1 MDAGEPVEIGSHQG
15 QRSAPLD
22 LIGFAL
28 AVLLIELTP
37 GPNMAWLAG
46 LAAVEGRR
54 AGIAATAGVAIG
66 LLLNGLLAALGLAA
80 LLQTMP
86 QLLTGLRL
94 AGAAMM
100 LVLAIQTWRTTTGS
114 EAATAGKAKAHRP
127 FFTGALINLLN
138 PKAYIFFVVI
148 VPQFLGGA
156 ALNLANALLLALV
169 STVIATMIHLTIVLA
184 GSRAHDWLSD
194 PARTRVTRRVF
205 AVVMLG
211 VAASFLLA
219 DFG

>member
-1 MDAGEPVEIGSHQG
+1 MD
-15 QRSAPLD
+15 L
-22 LIGFAL
+22 LGFAL

-54 AGIAATAGVAIG
+54 AGLAAVAGVALG
-66 LLLNGLLAALGLAA
+66 LLANGVLAALGLAA
-80 LLQTMP
+80 LLQAAP

-100 LVLAIQTWRTTTGS
+100 LGLAVQAWRAADAPASSDDPATGTRRS
-114 EAATAGKAKAHRP
+114 FLAGT
-127 FFTGALINLLN
+127 FINLLN
-138 PKAYIFFVVI
+138 PKAYMFFVV
-148 VPQFLGGA
+148 VAPQFMGGRT
-156 ALNLANALLLALV
+156 LDLPSALV
-169 STVIATMIHLTIVLA
+169 LAGISTGIATAIHFGIVLA
-184 GSRAHDWLSD
+184 GARAQALLQDG
-194 PARTRVTRRVF
+194 ARLRLVRRLF

-211 VAASFLLA
+211 VAVSFVLA

>member
-1 MDAGEPVEIGSHQG
+1 M
-15 QRSAPLD
+15 
-22 LIGFAL
+22 
-28 AVLLIELTP
+28 LLIELTP

-54 AGIAATAGVAIG
+54 AGFAAVAGVAIG

-100 LVLAIQTWRTTTGS
+100 LVLAIQTWR
-114 EAATAGKAKAHRP
+114 AATVPGHAGGTIKTRGA

-138 PKAYIFFVVI
+138 PKAYIFFVVV
-148 VPQFLGGA
+148 VPQFLGMA
-156 ALNLANALLLALV
+156 ALTLCNALLLALV
-169 STVIATMIHLTIVLA
+169 STVIATVIHLAIVLA
-184 GSRAHDWLSD
+184 GSRAHEWLSD
-194 PARTRVTRRVF
+194 PTRTRMTRRIF

>member
-1 MDAGEPVEIGSHQG
+1 M
-15 QRSAPLD
+15 D

-28 AVLLIELTP
+28 AVLVIELTP

-54 AGIAATAGVAIG
+54 AGLAAVAGVALG
-66 LLLNGLLAALGLAA
+66 LLLNGVLAALGLAA
-80 LLQTMP
+80 LLQTVP

-100 LVLAIQTWRTTTGS
+100 IVLAFQTWR
-114 EAATAGKAKAHRP
+114 AARKPKAGIDAKAKAQRP
-127 FFTGALINLLN
+127 FFTGAMINLLN
-138 PKAYIFFVVI
+138 PKAYIFFVVV

-156 ALNLANALLLALV
+156 TLNLGNALLLALV
-169 STVIATMIHLTIVLA
+169 STAIATMIHLAIVLA
-184 GSRAHDWLSD
+184 GSRAHEWLSN
-194 PARTRVTRRVF
+194 PARTRLTRRVF
-205 AVVMLG
+205 AVIMLG

-219 DFG
+219 DFS

>member
-1 MDAGEPVEIGSHQG
+1 M
-15 QRSAPLD
+15 D

-54 AGIAATAGVAIG
+54 AGFAATAGVAIG

-100 LVLAIQTWRTTTGS
+100 LVLAIQTWRASTVPG
-114 EAATAGKAKAHRP
+114 AASGTSAKAHRP

-138 PKAYIFFVVI
+138 PKAYIFFVVV
-148 VPQFLGGA
+148 VPQFLGTA
-156 ALNLANALLLALV
+156 ALTLGNALLLALV
-169 STVIATMIHLTIVLA
+169 SAVIATVIHLAIVLA
-184 GSRAHDWLSD
+184 GSRAHEWLSD

-205 AVVMLG
+205 ALVMVG
-211 VAASFLLA
+211 VAVSFLLA
-219 DFG
+219 DFD

>member
-1 MDAGEPVEIGSHQG
+1 M
-15 QRSAPLD
+15 D

-54 AGIAATAGVAIG
+54 AGFAAVAGVAIG

-100 LVLAIQTWRTTTGS
+100 LVLAIQTWR
-114 EAATAGKAKAHRP
+114 AATVPGHAGGTIKTRGA

-138 PKAYIFFVVI
+138 PKAYIFFVVV
-148 VPQFLGGA
+148 VPQFLGMA
-156 ALNLANALLLALV
+156 ALTLCNALLLALV
-169 STVIATMIHLTIVLA
+169 STVIATVIHLAIVLA
-184 GSRAHDWLSD
+184 GSRAHEWLSD
-194 PARTRVTRRVF
+194 PTRTRMTRRIF

>member
-1 MDAGEPVEIGSHQG
+1 M
-15 QRSAPLD
+15 D

-54 AGIAATAGVAIG
+54 AGFAAVAGVALG
-66 LLLNGLLAALGLAA
+66 LLLNGVLAALGLAA

-100 LVLAIQTWRTTTGS
+100 LVLAIQTWR
-114 EAATAGKAKAHRP
+114 AATVPGAASGTMAKTHRP

-138 PKAYIFFVVI
+138 PKAYIFFVVV
-148 VPQFLGGA
+148 VPQFLGAA
-156 ALNLANALLLALV
+156 ALTLGNALLLALV
-169 STVIATMIHLTIVLA
+169 SAVIATVIHLAIVLA
-184 GSRAHDWLSD
+184 GSRAHEWLSD
-194 PARTRVTRRVF
+194 PARTRITRRVF
-205 AVVMLG
+205 ALVMLG